1 MDILSVLQAP
11 AVGLLDY
18 LFYFLSLLIALTVI
32 VFIHEYGHFKVA
44 RLCGV
49 KVDIFSVGFG
59 REIWGWTDS
68 YQTRWKIG
76 WLPLGGYVK
85 FAGDANAASMPDR
98 DAVKRPT
105 QPGDFHATA
114 VWKRALIVVAGPV
127 ANFILAAFL
136 FIGAFY
142 ILGDQVPG
150 TVVGQVQAGSPAEQ
164 AGIQTGDVIKSI
176 NGQHTESFDDIVKIV
191 STRPGE
197 TLSVVVDRSGAD
209 LTLSVVA
216 RSDIEDRGFYGK
228 ATVGRIGVI
237 ASRDA
242 ANFRTLTFGESIR
255 AGVKQVWFIVD
266 TTFRYIGKLFTGR
279 DSVEHIGGLGSI
291 AKATGDAASAGI
303 FPFLSMIG
311 FLSVSIG
318 LINLFPIPMLDG
330 GHLVFYAIEAIRR
343 RPLGEN
349 AQEWGFRIGFAVV
362 LFLMFIGNWNDLV
375 KVIRQNVAL

>member
-1 MDILSVLQAP
+1 MDILSVLHAP
-11 AVGLLDY
+11 AITAADY
-18 LFYFLSLLIALTVI
+18 LFYLLAFLVALTVI

-49 KVDIFSVGFG
+49 KVDTFSVGFG
-59 REIWGWTDS
+59 REIWGWTDRHS
-68 YQTRWKIG
+68 TRWKIG

-85 FAGDANAASMPDR
+85 FAGDTNAASLPDP
-98 DAVKRPT
+98 DAARRPP
-105 QPGDFHATA
+105 QPGDFHTTA
-114 VWKRALIVVAGPV
+114 VWKRALIVAAGPA

-136 FIGAFY
+136 FIGAYYF
-142 ILGDQVPG
+142 LGNEVPG
-150 TVVGQVQAGSPAEQ
+150 PVVGGVQAGSPAEQ
-164 AGIQTGDVIKSI
+164 AGIQAGDVIKVI

-197 TLSVVVDRSGAD
+197 ALSVLIGRGETD
-209 LTLSVVA
+209 LTLNIVA
-216 RSDIEDRGFYGK
+216 RADVEDRGFYGK
-228 ATVGRIGVI
+228 ATVGRIGVM

-242 ANFRTLTFGESIR
+242 TNFTEVTFGQ
-255 AGVKQVWFIVD
+255 AVKLGVNQVWFIVD

-279 DSVEHIGGLGSI
+279 DSVEQIGGLTSI

-303 FPFLSMIG
+303 FPFISMIG

-343 RPLGEN
+343 RPLGQN
-349 AQEWGFRIGFAVV
+349 AQEWGFRIGFALV
-362 LFLMFIGNWNDLV
+362 LFLMFIGNWNDAV
-375 KVIRQNVAL
+375 KLIRQNLAL